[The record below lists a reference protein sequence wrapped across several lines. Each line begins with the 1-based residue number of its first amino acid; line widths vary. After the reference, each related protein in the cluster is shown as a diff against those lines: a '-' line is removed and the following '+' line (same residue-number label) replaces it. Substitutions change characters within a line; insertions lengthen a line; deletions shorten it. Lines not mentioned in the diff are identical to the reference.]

1 MVLYARWL
9 TLRNC
14 GRFLHVAS
22 DFGSNY
28 RTHPFL
34 SQEMLYAGLTRERT
48 RRPRQFADAFSNYDF
63 YRDFRVKDLPLWF
76 SVGILVDRT
85 DAPLPKSRQVSDVN
99 QFNSIRES
107 TPSTNLDG
115 PVPTYGSIESI
126 LPGNRFKTLAVSP
139 TMEHLL
145 AFKSGQVFWMG
156 KKRTMFQVTDDLGEI
171 VPGKQEHGNCPT
183 PSIQVNSV
191 DSVRFARM
199 EIIAGTQRYVVV
211 RGEVKDTDFYH
222 FDFPLE
228 SVGVPQFSLK
238 RFLEQIR

>member
-48 RRPRQFADAFSNYDF
+48 REPRRFVDAFSNYDF
-63 YRDFRVKDLPLWF
+63 YRDFHVKDLPLWF

-85 DAPLPKSRQVSDVN
+85 DALLPKSRQVSDVN

-139 TMEHLL
+139 TKESLL
-145 AFKSGQVFWMG
+145 TFKSGQVFWMG
-156 KKRTMFQVTDDLGEI
+156 KKRTMFQMTRLGEI
-171 VPGKQEHGNCPT
+171 VLGKRQHGNCLTPFIQARPT
-183 PSIQVNSV
+183 N
-191 DSVRFARM
+191 SVRFARM
-199 EIIAGTQRYVVV
+199 EIIAGTQRYLVIK
-211 RGEVKDTDFYH
+211 GEVRDSDFYH
-222 FDFPLE
+222 FEFMENGISLPC
-228 SVGVPQFSLK
+228 FSLE
-238 RFLEQIR
+238 RFLEQIN